1 MTKIGSY
8 EAKTHFSKLLEKVAK
23 GQEVLITKHGM
34 PVAKLVPVRADV
46 QNEIKDAVESLKN
59 LRRGNKLGKDLTI
72 RQMIE
77 EGRRS

>member
-8 EAKTHFSKLLEKVAK
+8 EAKTHFSKLLEKVAE

-34 PVAKLVPVRADV
+34 PVAKLVPVKADV
-46 QNEIKDAVESLKN
+46 ESEIRDAVESLKN

-77 EGRRS
+77 EGRRF